1 MSLKSFFKNLFGGLK
16 EVFKKLPQFEKNA
29 LRIGVEIVDNVKK
42 AAESPVADI
51 LTAIIPGTIDDTI
64 KTKLRAWLPKL
75 LIELKLAESCSHL
88 TNPNEIV
95 NCAITTLQKI
105 NGDWTQ
111 DAIRKKFYDNLA
123 AMITLVAA
131 DGKLTLDDVKYLIP
145 FYYDNI
151 YKPQK

>member
-1 MSLKSFFKNLFGGLK
+1 VQL
-16 EVFKKLPQFEKNA
+16 
-29 LRIGVEIVDNVKK
+29 
-42 AAESPVADI
+42 
-51 LTAIIPGTIDDTI
+51 
-64 KTKLRAWLPKL
+64 
-75 LIELKLAESCSHL
+75 
-88 TNPNEIV
+88 
-95 NCAITTLQKI
+95 TTLQQI

-123 AMITLVAA
+123 AMIALVAA